1 MSDFSKKEI
10 SWGSFWRLALI
21 VIFLLSAFYLR
32 SVLVVLLFAV
42 IISSALEPLVNWFER
57 RGWGRIW
64 STLLLYLL
72 SISLLATFLFF
83 VVPIVY
89 QEFLGVIALIPGYS
103 EKISNSFVGSQFSQ
117 SINDI
122 IINYGGSLL
131 KSGAVV
137 ISTLVNIAGGI
148 ASAVSVLLISFY
160 LLMRRDG
167 ISDFLRNVLPQGIEN
182 EVVRVWQRSRYRIG
196 RWFRTQLILS
206 LFVGFL
212 VFLSLW
218 IMGVRYSLILGIVA
232 AIFEIVPIAGPIF
245 AGAVSAVVALTQSLP
260 LAIWVIIVFLLIQQ
274 LESNIFV
281 PLIMK
286 KSVGLNPIM
295 IILGILA
302 GAKLGGIVGVVLA
315 APVLVFLE
323 EIITELNRRK
333 THYLPIKED

>member
-1 MSDFSKKEI
+1 
-10 SWGSFWRLALI
+10 
-21 VIFLLSAFYLR
+21 
-32 SVLVVLLFAV
+32 
-42 IISSALEPLVNWFER
+42 
-57 RGWGRIW
+57 
-64 STLLLYLL
+64 
-72 SISLLATFLFF
+72 
-83 VVPIVY
+83 
-89 QEFLGVIALIPGYS
+89 
-103 EKISNSFVGSQFSQ
+103 
-117 SINDI
+117 
-122 IINYGGSLL
+122 
-131 KSGAVV
+131 
-137 ISTLVNIAGGI
+137 
-148 ASAVSVLLISFY
+148 LISFY

>member
-1 MSDFSKKEI
+1 M
-10 SWGSFWRLALI
+10 
-21 VIFLLSAFYLR
+21 
-32 SVLVVLLFAV
+32 VLF
-42 IISSALEPLVNWFER
+42 SALEPLVNWFER

-64 STLLLYLL
+64 PTLLLYLL